1 MEEYVLLQKDNMG
14 AYAHMIPAWLFMKP
28 GEEKEVQFWGMSDF
42 KTPCGVAVLSRSDY
56 ATVFICGDSTPGTRE
71 RTKISCRTFV
81 PCPPSFSP
89 DFSNRIYSRRIS

>member
-42 KTPCGVAVLSRSDY
+42 KTPCGVAVLSREEEVITLQY
-56 ATVFICGDSTPGTRE
+56 LYVEKAHRGQG
-71 RTKISCRTFV
+71 K
-81 PCPPSFSP
+81 
-89 DFSNRIYSRRIS
+89 